1 MIITVTNSRSQSV
14 TFTGDQTKYQVTSVT
29 GLDPGKA
36 QINTTKI
43 IGVDGSRFNSASLN
57 NRNIVI
63 NFKCMSSAIR
73 RDLYQKFPLK
83 EKVSVSVSTDITA
96 TIEGCVDA
104 FSCDLFGKNEMMQLS
119 ILCDDP
125 FFHGANWTGSHD
137 WYDGEPEDV
146 VLMNNGDAETGIFL
160 QIQVGGDVS
169 SLDHIEV
176 DYGTNYVRVNYPG
189 AVAGGI
195 FRIDTAEKSVTY
207 QAPGSRPGSILSYLD
222 SGSEFFKI
230 APGQQTISVDVD
242 AQYVSMSMIVPTRL
256 GGM

>member
-1 MIITVTNSRSQSV
+1 MKITVTNSRSQSV
-14 TFTGDQTKYQVTSVT
+14 TFSGDQTKYQVTSVT

-96 TIEGCVDA
+96 TIEGYVDA

-125 FFHGANWTGSHD
+125 LFRGTNWTGSHT
-137 WYDGEPEDV
+137 WQVDGPEDV
-146 VLMNNGDAETGIFL
+146 DLVNNGDADAGVYLEF
-160 QIQVGGDVS
+160 
-169 SLDHIEV
+169 HIDKYMEYLEV
-176 DYGTNYVRVNYPG
+176 YYGSAYLRINYTTTVD
-189 AVAGGI
+189 GGI
-195 FRIDTAEKSVTY
+195 FRINTDEKTITY
-207 QAPGSRPGSILSYLD
+207 QAPGGRPVSVISALD

-230 APGQQTISVDVD
+230 KPGNQTISVDVYD
-242 AQYVSMSMIVPTRL
+242 VQFATVYMTVSTRL

>member
-1 MIITVTNSRSQSV
+1 MNISVTNSRSQTV
-14 TFTGDQTKYQVTSVT
+14 TFTGDETKYQVTSVT

-43 IGVDGSRFNSASLN
+43 VGVDGTRFNSASLN

-63 NFKCMSSAIR
+63 NFKCLSASER
-73 RDLYQKFPLK
+73 RNLYQKFPLK
-83 EKVSVSVSTDITA
+83 EKVTVSVKTEATA
-96 TIEGCVDA
+96 TIEGYVDN

-125 FFHGANWTGSHD
+125 LFSGTNWTGTHE

-146 VLMNNGDAETGIFL
+146 VLINNGDANTGVYL
-160 QIQVGGDVS
+160 QIQIGGDVS
-169 SLDHIEV
+169 SLNHIEV
-176 DYGTNYVRVNYPG
+176 DYGSKYIRINYTG
-189 AVAGGI
+189 AVAGGV
-195 FRIDTAEKSVTY
+195 FRINTTEKSVTY
-207 QAPGSRPGSILSYLD
+207 QAPGSRPASILSYLD

-230 APGQQTISVDVD
+230 EPGQQTISVDVD
-242 AQYVSMSMIVPTRL
+242 VQYVSMSMIVPTRY